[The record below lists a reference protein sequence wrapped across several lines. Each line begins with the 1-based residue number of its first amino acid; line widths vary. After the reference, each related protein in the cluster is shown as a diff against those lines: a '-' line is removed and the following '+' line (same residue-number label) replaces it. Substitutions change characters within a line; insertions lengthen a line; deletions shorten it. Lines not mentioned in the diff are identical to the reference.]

1 MIEQFKSYFVKLERL
16 SSAELDRSA
25 EKLVVAE
32 NGNIAKLI
40 AHIAEMS
47 ARKLALE
54 LGYKNLFDYCIR
66 RLNLSEGAVPAR
78 IHVANVSRRSRSCLS
93 PWLKTISVSSSP
105 VSWPLTSQR
114 TTSTS

>member
-1 MIEQFKSYFVKLERL
+1 MLEQFKSYFVKLGRL
-16 SSAELDRSA
+16 SSTELDRSA

-47 ARKLALE
+47 ARKLALA

-78 IHVANVSRRSRSCLS
+78 IHVANVSRRFPQLLVAL
-93 PWLKTISVSSSP
+93 LKTVSVSPSR
-105 VSWPLTSQR
+105 VSWQLTSQR